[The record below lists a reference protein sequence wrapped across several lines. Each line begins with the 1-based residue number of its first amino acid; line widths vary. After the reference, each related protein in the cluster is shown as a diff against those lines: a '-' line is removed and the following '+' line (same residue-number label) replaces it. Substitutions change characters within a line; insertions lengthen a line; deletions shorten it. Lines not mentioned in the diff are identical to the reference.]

1 MPNRH
6 DRRAQRAQERKARRT
21 DTMGASFST
30 VFSNAGAIPEHVRN
44 SPQFQRAAK
53 EGLPP
58 EYFAFIEKMAGLIV
72 EWVRTEPK
80 KPDLKWLQ
88 TDANRVIITGSLG
101 DGAAYLADSPDAF
114 RLLAWLDAKTERQ
127 GSIYQ
132 ATWALRL
139 CRALPMPDGSY
150 YGVEH
155 KFDSKAEQALQTFA
169 RDAGKDHTRVPEAQ
183 CGHCG
188 KPLDSATGTDGS
200 MRAKPGD
207 ISICIFC
214 LGVNQFDERLHHV
227 AVTADEL
234 AAAPAAIRSQLE
246 DMIALLREAQ
256 LRKGQGERK
265 DRVEA

>member
-1 MPNRH
+1 MPNRK

-21 DTMGASFST
+21 DTMGASFS
-30 VFSNAGAIPEHVRN
+30 AGGSIPEHIRK
-44 SPQFQRAAK
+44 SPEFQRAAK

-80 KPDLKWLQ
+80 KPDLKWHQ

-155 KFDSKAEQALQTFA
+155 KFDSKAEQAIQTFA
-169 RDAGKDHTRVPEAQ
+169 RDAGKEHTRVPEAQ

-207 ISICIFC
+207 MSICIFC
-214 LGVNQFDERLHHV
+214 LGVNQFDERLQHV

-234 AAAPAAIRSQLE
+234 AAAPPAIRSQLE

-256 LRKGQGERK
+256 LRMGAKPRK
-265 DRVEA
+265 AEVEA